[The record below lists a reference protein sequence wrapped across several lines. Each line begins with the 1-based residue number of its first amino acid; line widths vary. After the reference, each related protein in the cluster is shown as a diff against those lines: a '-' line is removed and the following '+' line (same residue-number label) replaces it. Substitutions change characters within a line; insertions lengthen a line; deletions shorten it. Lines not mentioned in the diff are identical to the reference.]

1 MSDPRQNNNEALTMQ
16 TQALSADAQAGPAVT
31 PDDKLRVMIVDD
43 SMLIR
48 TIVGGW
54 LRQAPDLELVASHS
68 NGRKAVD
75 DVASTRPDVVV
86 LDLEMP
92 EMDGLTALP
101 LILERSP
108 GTIVLVASSLTRRG
122 AEISL
127 RALTRGAA
135 DYLAKPEAVQGQS
148 GAEPFREELLT
159 KIRAL
164 GRRSRVAP
172 AARRS
177 ERKVAAVAAPV
188 AAARARPPVKLQPY
202 RPGPVSVLVIGSS
215 TGGPQALNKLFTA
228 IGPGIG
234 HVPVLVTQHM
244 PPTFTAI
251 LAEHLA
257 RAAGRPAAEGQHGE
271 PLRPGQIYVAPGGRH
286 MSIAGPAGAPTIQ
299 LNDDPPVNFCR
310 PAVDVL
316 FDAAS
321 AVFRSAVLGVVLT
334 GMGADGARGA
344 TTIAGGG
351 GNVLAQDEATSVVWG
366 MPGAVAA
373 AGAACEIL
381 PIDEIGPKVTR
392 LLGGRK

>member
-1 MSDPRQNNNEALTMQ
+1 MQ
-16 TQALSADAQAGPAVT
+16 TLPLQSEASSGVAAPTAE
-31 PDDKLRVMIVDD
+31 KLRVMIVDD

-48 TIVGGW
+48 SIVGGW
-54 LRQAPDLELVASHS
+54 LRAAPDLEVVATHA
-68 NGRKAVD
+68 NGRRAVD
-75 DVASTRPDVVV
+75 DVAKSRPDVVV

-101 LILERSP
+101 LILERAP
-108 GTIVLVASSLTRRG
+108 GTVVLVASSLTRRG

-148 GAEPFREELLT
+148 GAEPFRDELLA

-164 GRRSRVAP
+164 GRRSRP
-172 AARRS
+172 SSAARTS
-177 ERKVAAVAAPV
+177 ERKAAAAAPTVAARVKA
-188 AAARARPPVKLQPY
+188 PVKLRAY
-202 RPGPVSVLVIGSS
+202 NPGPVSAIVVGSS
-215 TGGPQALNKLFTA
+215 TGGPQALNRLFTA
-228 IGPGIG
+228 IGPAIG
-234 HVPVLVTQHM
+234 HLPVLVTQHM

-251 LAEHLA
+251 LAEHVA

-271 PLRPGQIYVAPGGRH
+271 TVRPGHIYVAPGGRH
-286 MSIAGPAGAPTIQ
+286 MSITQSGGVASIQ

-321 AVFRSAVLGVVLT
+321 AVYRSGLLGIVLT
-334 GMGADGARGA
+334 GMGADGARGS
-344 TTIAGGG
+344 TTITGAG

-366 MPGAVAA
+366 MPGAVVA
-373 AGAACEIL
+373 AGAAFEVL
-381 PIDEIGPKVTR
+381 PISDIGPKVIR
-392 LLGGRK
+392 MLGGRK

>member
-1 MSDPRQNNNEALTMQ
+1 MQTLPLQSDPASG
-16 TQALSADAQAGPAVT
+16 AAAAGAE
-31 PDDKLRVMIVDD
+31 KLRIMIVDD

-48 TIVGGW
+48 SIVGGW
-54 LRQAPDLELVASHS
+54 LRAAPDLEVVATHA
-68 NGRKAVD
+68 NGRRAVD
-75 DVASTRPDVVV
+75 DVAKSRPDVVV

-101 LILERSP
+101 LILERAP
-108 GTIVLVASSLTRRG
+108 GTVVLVASSLTRRG

-148 GAEPFREELLT
+148 GAEPFRDELLA

-164 GRRSRVAP
+164 GRRARPAP
-172 AARRS
+172 AVRSS
-177 ERKVAAVAAPV
+177 ERKAAAVAATVP
-188 AAARARPPVKLQPY
+188 ARARAPVKLRAY
-202 RPGPVSVLVIGSS
+202 NPGPVTALVIGSS

-228 IGPGIG
+228 IGPAIG

-251 LAEHLA
+251 LAEHIA

-271 PLRPGQIYVAPGGRH
+271 LIRPGRVYVAPGGRH
-286 MSIAGPAGAPTIQ
+286 MVVGGSAGVPCIQ
-299 LNDDPPVNFCR
+299 LTDDPPVNFCR

-316 FDAAS
+316 FDSAS
-321 AVFRSAVLGVVLT
+321 ALFRSGVLGVVLT

-344 TTIAGGG
+344 TTIAGAG

-366 MPGAVAA
+366 MPGAVVA
-373 AGAACEIL
+373 AGAAFEVL
-381 PIDEIGPKVTR
+381 PIDEIGSKVTR
-392 LLGGRK
+392 MLGGRK

>member
-1 MSDPRQNNNEALTMQ
+1 MQTLPLQSDPPSGA
-16 TQALSADAQAGPAVT
+16 AAAGAE
-31 PDDKLRVMIVDD
+31 KLRIMIVDD

-48 TIVGGW
+48 SIVGGW
-54 LRQAPDLELVASHS
+54 LRAAPDLEVVATHA
-68 NGRKAVD
+68 NGRRAVD
-75 DVASTRPDVVV
+75 DVAKSRPDVVV

-101 LILERSP
+101 LILERAP
-108 GTIVLVASSLTRRG
+108 GTVVLVASSLTRRG

-148 GAEPFREELLT
+148 GAEPFRDELLA

-164 GRRSRVAP
+164 GRRARPAP
-172 AARRS
+172 AVRSSAR
-177 ERKVAAVAAPV
+177 KAVAVAATVP
-188 AAARARPPVKLQPY
+188 ARAKPPVKLRAY
-202 RPGPVSVLVIGSS
+202 NPGPVTALVIGSS

-228 IGPGIG
+228 IGPAIG
-234 HVPVLVTQHM
+234 HLPVLVTQHM

-251 LAEHLA
+251 LAEHVA

-271 PLRPGQIYVAPGGRH
+271 LIRPGRVYVAPGGRH
-286 MSIAGPAGAPTIQ
+286 MVVGGSAGAPCIQ
-299 LNDDPPVNFCR
+299 LTDDPPVNFCR

-316 FDAAS
+316 FDSAS
-321 AVFRSAVLGVVLT
+321 ALFRSGVLGVVLT
-334 GMGADGARGA
+334 GMGAYGARGA
-344 TTIAGGG
+344 TTIAGAG

-366 MPGAVAA
+366 MPGAVVA
-373 AGAACEIL
+373 AGAAFEVL

-392 LLGGRK
+392 MLGGRK

>member
-1 MSDPRQNNNEALTMQ
+1 MQTLPLQSDPPSGA
-16 TQALSADAQAGPAVT
+16 AAAGAE
-31 PDDKLRVMIVDD
+31 KLRIMIVDD

-48 TIVGGW
+48 SIVGGW
-54 LRQAPDLELVASHS
+54 LRAAPDLEVVATHA
-68 NGRKAVD
+68 NGRRAVD
-75 DVASTRPDVVV
+75 DVAKSRPDVVV

-101 LILERSP
+101 LILERAP
-108 GTIVLVASSLTRRG
+108 GTVVLVASSLTRRG

-148 GAEPFREELLT
+148 GAEPFRDELLA

-164 GRRSRVAP
+164 GRRSRPAP
-172 AARRS
+172 AARSS
-177 ERKVAAVAAPV
+177 ERKAAAVAATTP
-188 AAARARPPVKLQPY
+188 ARAKAPVKLRAY
-202 RPGPVSVLVIGSS
+202 NPGPVTALVIGSS
-215 TGGPQALNKLFTA
+215 TGGPQALNRLFTA
-228 IGPGIG
+228 IGPAIG
-234 HVPVLVTQHM
+234 HLPVLVTQHM

-251 LAEHLA
+251 LAEHVA

-271 PLRPGQIYVAPGGRH
+271 LIRPGRIYVAPGGRH
-286 MSIAGPAGAPTIQ
+286 MVVGGSAGAPCIQ

-316 FDAAS
+316 FDSAS
-321 AVFRSAVLGVVLT
+321 ALFRSGVLGVVLT

-344 TTIAGGG
+344 TTIAGAG

-366 MPGAVAA
+366 MPGAVVA
-373 AGAACEIL
+373 AGAAFEVL

-392 LLGGRK
+392 MLGGRK

>member
-1 MSDPRQNNNEALTMQ
+1 MQTLPLQSDPPSGA
-16 TQALSADAQAGPAVT
+16 AAAGAE
-31 PDDKLRVMIVDD
+31 KLRIMIVDD

-48 TIVGGW
+48 SIVGGW
-54 LRQAPDLELVASHS
+54 LRAAPDLEVVATHA
-68 NGRKAVD
+68 NGRRAVD
-75 DVASTRPDVVV
+75 DVAKSRPDVVV

-101 LILERSP
+101 LILERAP
-108 GTIVLVASSLTRRG
+108 GTVVLVASSLTRRG

-148 GAEPFREELLT
+148 GAEPFRDELLA

-164 GRRSRVAP
+164 GRRARPAP
-172 AARRS
+172 AVRSSAR
-177 ERKVAAVAAPV
+177 KAVAVAATVP
-188 AAARARPPVKLQPY
+188 ARAKPPVKLRAY
-202 RPGPVSVLVIGSS
+202 NPGPVTALVIGSS

-228 IGPGIG
+228 IGPAIG
-234 HVPVLVTQHM
+234 HLPVLVTQHM

-251 LAEHLA
+251 LAEHVA

-271 PLRPGQIYVAPGGRH
+271 LIRPGRVYVAPGGRH
-286 MSIAGPAGAPTIQ
+286 MVVGGSAGAPCIQ
-299 LNDDPPVNFCR
+299 LTDDPPVNFCR

-316 FDAAS
+316 FDSAS
-321 AVFRSAVLGVVLT
+321 ALFRSGVLGVVLT

-344 TTIAGGG
+344 TTIAGAG

-366 MPGAVAA
+366 MPGAVVA
-373 AGAACEIL
+373 AGAAFEVL

-392 LLGGRK
+392 MLGGRK